1 MRFRKSINI
10 FKGVRMNVSKSG
22 VSFTV
27 GRKGVSANIGKEG
40 VFLNTGLPGTGLYDR
55 RKLVDFKGSAKP
67 QKASPASRTD
77 PAVEAEL
84 ARAESLT
91 DAFVNIGAQAC
102 DLPRDWSEQEL
113 ALPPSDEA
121 VEAANEAVY
130 ARSTTDKKL
139 EGMGTTVVAATV
151 QKGCLYIAN
160 VGDSRLYILDE
171 EEIVQITRDHSL
183 VEEMVR
189 AGQLAREKARN
200 HPEKNV
206 ITSAVGM
213 KTKPRIDC
221 FDAALYPGDIFLMC
235 SDGLT
240 NMLEDEQILRIVQA
254 KESLPEAAQKLI
266 DEANHNGGSDNIS
279 VILATPDER
288 EV

>member
-1 MRFRKSINI
+1 MRSSALTDVGLKRN
-10 FKGVRMNVSKSG
+10 MNQDFVYASDQK
-22 VSFTV
+22 V
-27 GRKGVSANIGKEG
+27 GCLDN
-40 VFLNTGLPGTGLYDR
+40 LYIVADGMGGHNAG
-55 RKLVDFKGSAKP
+55 DM
-67 QKASPASRTD
+67 ASRC
-77 PAVEAEL
+77 AVETIVDYIENA
-84 ARAESLT
+84 
-91 DAFVNIGAQAC
+91 GAA
-102 DLPRDWSEQEL
+102 
-113 ALPPSDEA
+113 PPVKLLSEA